1 MEIYILRNVSSG
13 KIITAGTV
21 HFVTFNEEGH
31 GQEFVKNVEVGASV
45 VLGLREFGEFT
56 WQTTI
61 ITEVLE
67 STKDHAHFLTQNS
80 EYTLTKTKIK
90 NELKKGK
97 NNR

>member
-13 KIITAGTV
+13 QVITATNAIFISFDESGRGK
-21 HFVTFNEEGH
+21 ERLEDI
-31 GQEFVKNVEVGASV
+31 EVGSSL
-45 VLGLREFGEFT
+45 VLGLNNSGSYV

-61 ITEVLE
+61 VKEILENTEDN
-67 STKDHAHFLTQNS
+67 KHFRTQNS
-80 EYTLTKTKIK
+80 EYMLTKTKIK